1 MRNLCIADRSPGTWL
16 LCPETIGYVTNYI
29 TNRNIAFVTA
39 RPGICGPLDDLHRN
53 KSRGLGAFH
62 GLIPTC
68 DRNSW
73 SSAVSSS
80 PLRFWGGADGVVTT
94 SGFSNDKMGPCSCAR
109 FSLHNSSNVIGF
121 LLLLQNTAVSTFDRR
136 RIVETMRLVV
146 RFTIETLRPLLRTP
160 QPFKPSLAKAMAWA
174 GSMKPK
180 IVVITRKKDS
190 ARGRQ
195 VICKI
200 THI

>member
-1 MRNLCIADRSPGTWL
+1 MPQHCNFRIAASFLPVIGALSQRGVANGCGEKGLQLTKDSFSMRNLCIADRSPGTWL

-68 DRNSW
+68 DRKSW

-80 PLRFWGGADGVVTT
+80 PLRFWGGTDGVVTT
-94 SGFSNDKMGPCSCAR
+94 SGFSYYKMGPCSCAR
-109 FSLHNSSNVIGF
+109 CCLHNNVNVHGF
-121 LLLLQNTAVSTFDRR
+121 
-136 RIVETMRLVV
+136 
-146 RFTIETLRPLLRTP
+146 
-160 QPFKPSLAKAMAWA
+160 
-174 GSMKPK
+174 
-180 IVVITRKKDS
+180 
-190 ARGRQ
+190 
-195 VICKI
+195 
-200 THI
+200 